1 MTNEQKAQVY
11 NQLMFEHTKL
21 SNQINAIKGESFEL
35 NMEQLQRIRV
45 IESKVR
51 DIMNRLSKL

>member
-21 SNQINAIKGESFEL
+21 SNQINSIKGESFEL
-35 NMEQLQRIRV
+35 NQEQTQRIRV
-45 IESKVR
+45 IESKIR
-51 DIMNRLSKL
+51 DVMNRLSQL

>member
-21 SNQINAIKGESFEL
+21 SNQINSIKGESIDL
-35 NMEQLQRIRV
+35 NQEQEQRIRM
-45 IESKVR
+45 IESKIR
-51 DIMNRLSKL
+51 DIMNRLSRL

>member
-21 SNQINAIKGESFEL
+21 SNQINAIKGESIDL
-35 NMEQLQRIRV
+35 NQEQEQRIRV
-45 IESKVR
+45 IESKIR
-51 DIMNRLSKL
+51 DVMNRLSRL